1 MNIQTTLLF
10 VSFVATV
17 ILGLIVVP
25 ILKKKKIGQV
35 VREEGPK
42 SHLQKNGTPIMGGVI
57 MLVVINAILAFFVK
71 DNPILVLPMVA
82 TIGFGIIGFI
92 DDFKKLYLQ
101 DPEGISP
108 KAKMLGLFIVTTALL
123 VLYLIVFKLGTTTII
138 PLINQP
144 ITLAMPVFILFIAF
158 ILLGTTNAVNLTDGL
173 DGLAT
178 GVVAIIMTF
187 FTLVALKQQNYEMVV
202 FSSTV
207 AGSCLGFLIFNMH
220 PAKVFMGDTGSL
232 ALGGAVAISAI
243 CLKMPLILALVAL
256 VCIVDTISVML
267 QVVYYKV
274 TKGKRLFKMAPFHHH
289 LELSGYKET
298 TVVLI
303 FWLITLICCIIGYF
317 IV

>member
-42 SHLQKNGTPIMGGVI
+42 SHLQKNGTPIMGGIIIIIIVT
-57 MLVVINAILAFFVK
+57 AILAFYIK
-71 DNPILVLPMVA
+71 DYPILIMPMIAIVGYGL
-82 TIGFGIIGFI
+82 IGFL
-92 DDFKKLYLQ
+92 DDFKKLVLKNP
-101 DPEGISP
+101 DGMSP
-108 KAKMLGLFIVTTALL
+108 KMKMLGLLLVTVIIL
-123 VLYLIVFKLGTTTII
+123 VLYLFVFKLGTSIII
-138 PLINQP
+138 PVFDQP
-144 ITLAMPVFILFIAF
+144 IDLGLPLFILFALF

-187 FTLVALKQQNYEMVV
+187 FTLASLKQQNYEMVI
-202 FSSTV
+202 FSASTV
-207 AGSCLGFLIFNMH
+207 GACIGFLLFNMH

-232 ALGGAVAISAI
+232 ALGGAVAIIALI
-243 CLKMPLILALVAL
+243 LKMPLYLAVVAF
-256 VCIVDTISVML
+256 VCIIDTLSVML
-267 QVVYYKV
+267 QVVYFKV

-298 TVVLI
+298 SVVAA
-303 FWLITLICCIIGYF
+303 FWLVTIVCCVIAYF
-317 IV
+317 I

>member
-57 MLVVINAILAFFVK
+57 MLVVINTILAFFVK

-108 KAKMLGLFIVTTALL
+108 KAKMLGLFIVTSALL

-144 ITLAMPVFILFIAF
+144 ITLALPVFILFIAF